1 VNRVGRLPLFL
12 CTMAIQKNKRPPVST
27 LFDATAFEK
36 DIRGA
41 RDETAPT
48 EEAERKHWNK
58 MRMWT
63 AVIGLAGLALAVR
76 GVVSPTAM
84 ILIGVYKFVNF
95 AIIAHHSLHGA
106 WGSRVRGTFAK
117 NIYRRVVDWLDWIC
131 PAAWNIEHNKAH
143 HYHLNEDADP
153 DFVQRNT
160 ALIRTFPTKVLRY
173 LIVALNMAS
182 WKWGYYASNTL
193 KLLHQ
198 GRPGAPSK
206 EQFELPL
213 SLFDLAVNLLCFR
226 NFRWHFLLAVDL
238 VFRVMGPNLL
248 VNLLVPTVGGVVT
261 SVAGGDGWQVFNYA
275 LLNLAGAEVFTNVH
289 AFSTIVTNHAGA
301 DLWHFKDSCLT
312 DTAEFY
318 LRAVL
323 GSAAYHAGSDPV
335 DYLHGF
341 LNYQAEHHAFPAL
354 TPLHYQ
360 RLHPRFK
367 AVCARHG
374 VPYIQEPVWVRVR
387 KTVDVMVGDGVHKEL
402 KGLATEQPEFWSAID
417 SKAFGG

>member
-1 VNRVGRLPLFL
+1 MCL
-12 CTMAIQKNKRPPVST
+12 T
-27 LFDATAFEK
+27 
-36 DIRGA
+36 
-41 RDETAPT
+41 
-48 EEAERKHWNK
+48 
-58 MRMWT
+58 
-63 AVIGLAGLALAVR
+63 
-76 GVVSPTAM
+76 
-84 ILIGVYKFVNF
+84 
-95 AIIAHHSLHGA
+95 
-106 WGSRVRGTFAK
+106 
-117 NIYRRVVDWLDWIC
+117 
-131 PAAWNIEHNKAH
+131 
-143 HYHLNEDADP
+143 
-153 DFVQRNT
+153 
-160 ALIRTFPTKVLRY
+160 
-173 LIVALNMAS
+173 
-182 WKWGYYASNTL
+182 
-193 KLLHQ
+193 
-198 GRPGAPSK
+198 RPGAPSK

-226 NFRWHFLLAVDL
+226 NFRWHFLLTVDL

-367 AVCARHG
+367 AVCAKHG

-387 KTVDVMVGDGVHKEL
+387 KTVDVIVGDGVHKEL
-402 KGLATEQPEFWSAID
+402 KGQATEQPEFWSVAD
-417 SKAFGG
+417 LKAVGG

>member
-1 VNRVGRLPLFL
+1 MG
-12 CTMAIQKNKRPPVST
+12 
-27 LFDATAFEK
+27 
-36 DIRGA
+36 
-41 RDETAPT
+41 
-48 EEAERKHWNK
+48 
-58 MRMWT
+58 
-63 AVIGLAGLALAVR
+63 AVR

-117 NIYRRVVDWLDWIC
+117 NIYRRIVDWLAWIC

-226 NFRWHFLLAVDL
+226 NFRWHFLLTVDL

-248 VNLLVPTVGGVVT
+248 
-261 SVAGGDGWQVFNYA
+261 A
-275 LLNLAGAEVFTNVH
+275 NVH

-323 GSAAYHAGSDPV
+323 GSAAYHAGSDAV

-402 KGLATEQPEFWSAID
+402 KGQATEQPEFWSAID

>member
-1 VNRVGRLPLFL
+1 
-12 CTMAIQKNKRPPVST
+12 MAVQKTKRPPVST

-173 LIVALNMAS
+173 LLVALNMTS

-213 SLFDLAVNLLCFR
+213 SLFDLAANLICFR
-226 NFRWHFLLAVDL
+226 NFRWHFLLTVDL

-261 SVAGGDGWQVFNYA
+261 SVAGGDGWKVFNYA

-367 AVCARHG
+367 AVCAKHG

-387 KTVDVMVGDGVHKEL
+387 KTVDVIVGDGVHKEL
-402 KGLATEQPEFWSAID
+402 KGQATEQPEFWSVTD
-417 SKAFGG
+417 PKAVGG

>member
-1 VNRVGRLPLFL
+1 
-12 CTMAIQKNKRPPVST
+12 MAIQKNKRPPVST

-63 AVIGLAGLALAVR
+63 ALIGLAGLALAVR

-160 ALIRTFPTKVLRY
+160 ALIRAFPTKVLRY
-173 LIVALNMAS
+173 LLVVLNMTS

-213 SLFDLAVNLLCFR
+213 SLVDLAANLICFR
-226 NFRWHFLLAVDL
+226 NFRWHFLLTVDL

-248 VNLLVPTVGGVVT
+248 VNLLVPTVGVVVT
-261 SVAGGDGWQVFNYA
+261 SVAGGDGWKVFNYA

-301 DLWHFKDSCLT
+301 DLWYFKDSCLT

-402 KGLATEQPEFWSAID
+402 KGQATEQPEFWSVAD
-417 SKAFGG
+417 PKAVGG

>member
-1 VNRVGRLPLFL
+1 
-12 CTMAIQKNKRPPVST
+12 MAIQKNKRPPVST

-402 KGLATEQPEFWSAID
+402 KGQATEQPEFWSAID